1 MAFFREETRV
11 RGEQFALAAAA
22 RRFVLRGR
30 IATLASDGRVI
41 PDGFVCVE
49 NDLIASVTSADAGL
63 PPGFQ
68 QAPLIKTG
76 GTIYPGLVE
85 LHNHPAYNAIP
96 LWSVPTRYLNRG

>member
-11 RGEQFALAAAA
+11 RGEQFALAAVA

-63 PPGFQ
+63 PAPGHDRDCRGQ
-68 QAPLIKTG
+68 CDRGAGDGRVRSARPVGRARPAAG
-76 GTIYPGLVE
+76 G
-85 LHNHPAYNAIP
+85 ADQ
-96 LWSVPTRYLNRG
+96 